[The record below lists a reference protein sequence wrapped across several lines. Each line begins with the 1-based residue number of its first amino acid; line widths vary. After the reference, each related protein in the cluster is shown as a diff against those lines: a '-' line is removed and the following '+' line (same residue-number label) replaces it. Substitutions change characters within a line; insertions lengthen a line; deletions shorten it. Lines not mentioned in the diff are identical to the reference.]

1 MREES
6 HDAVCHL
13 IDWAPSLGVGQRH
26 GDTVGFYVGP
36 YDNQDGAVSADQ
48 HALVAPR
55 GILLWQRQ
63 HKRAVVTVVSLIWIA
78 AGLARISHTMP

>member
-48 HALVAPR
+48 RASLPR
-55 GILLWQRQ
+55 EGFSFG
-63 HKRAVVTVVSLIWIA
+63 K
-78 AGLARISHTMP
+78 GRISAPWLR